1 MDKINTINDLFKF
14 ILYQNKTKLLIY
26 FLVGIFVYIS
36 LSKVLPSK
44 YMISMK
50 FMESQMVQSESSSQ
64 GLLSSALGGVG
75 LGSEENSLNMDKYIE
90 MVHSHRLAEQ
100 LIKDPI
106 IKSFFFSDEY
116 DEVNNEW
123 KKPDSLLNKIKLRV
137 NSMRGKPWM
146 EPTPFRLSEEL
157 KQEINIGLT
166 LNSKVN
172 SLFLYSEDIE
182 KGKYVLNEV
191 FKNADEII
199 RSIDAIQYKKYNE
212 YLTESY
218 DNNFVYQL
226 LRRNEQRLMQ
236 INSGNTY
243 IVEEVQGAFSEDYP
257 SKPNYLSLFLLIQI
271 FFFFIYLLHVSLN
284 YLFQVKD

>member
-26 FLVGIFVYIS
+26 FLIGIFVYIS

-64 GLLSSALGGVG
+64 GLLSSALGSVG

-271 FFFFIYLLHVSLN
+271 FFFFIYLFHISLN
-284 YLFQVKD
+284 YLFQAKD

>member
-64 GLLSSALGGVG
+64 GLLSSALGSVG

-284 YLFQVKD
+284 FLFQVKD

>member
-64 GLLSSALGGVG
+64 GLLSSALGSVG